1 MDARE
6 LADALAREVQ
16 VLKVAIDE
24 ANETLGKKLGVMYVN
39 ELASVYAYIGSLERR
54 IDELRFSGN
63 MEDASHSFE
72 HWRDSYQAHPP
83 LTDEQNER
91 PWWKY

>member
-1 MDARE
+1 MDSRE
-6 LADALAREVQ
+6 LADTLAREVQ
-16 VLKVAIDE
+16 ILKAAVDE

-39 ELASVYAYIGSLERR
+39 QLSSVYAYIDSLTHR
-54 IDELRFSGN
+54 IDELRVSGY
-63 MEDASHSFE
+63 MEDPSSGFE
-72 HWRDSYQAHPP
+72 HWNTRFHDNPP